1 MVLFLQHSW
10 DFGLIF
16 QVFHD
21 VDSYI
26 FFFLLLLYN
35 GFRSSNLISSLPGSQ
50 DNDWY
55 LETDIP
61 VFESS
66 FIANMIREKLPN

>member
-1 MVLFLQHSW
+1 MIFLQHSW

-35 GFRSSNLISSLPGSQ
+35 GFRSSNLIGGLPGSQ

-66 FIANMIREKLPN
+66 FIANMIKEKLPN